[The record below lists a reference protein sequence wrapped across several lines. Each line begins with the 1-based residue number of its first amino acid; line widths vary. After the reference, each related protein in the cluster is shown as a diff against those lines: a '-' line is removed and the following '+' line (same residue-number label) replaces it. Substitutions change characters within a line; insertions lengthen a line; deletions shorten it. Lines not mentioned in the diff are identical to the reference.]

1 MQAYFLT
8 TGEGKSLEKGPTAI
22 VFDKNNPDSPEVIN
36 GRSCMSCHFSGMN
49 GFEEKV
55 RPALESVA
63 TAAFDRNKALAI
75 YPKQDKLNGFLKQ
88 DSDRFAAA
96 IHSSGGE
103 ISVDFR
109 TEPIHALS
117 VKYSAELSL
126 ELAAAETGLTAT
138 DFSGRVRSNKQLLDR
153 SLGQLLAPYGG
164 VKRDLWEQLFKEVV
178 TGVADGSTRFET
190 LAMTAPSIEP
200 SAQRRTT
207 YSAPASGPRMNPKDG
222 LRYVLIPAGS
232 FQMGCSPGD
241 SECYDNEK
249 PSKRVTLTRS
259 YLLGETEVTQA
270 AYERVTS
277 KNPSH
282 FKGANQPVESVSWH
296 EAKSYCDA
304 IGGRL
309 PTEAEWEY
317 AARGEVSQSRYG
329 DVDALGWY
337 DKNSQNTTHRVGEK
351 KPNRFGLYDILG
363 NVWEW
368 TADWYGKDI
377 PGGTDPK
384 GPTNGDY
391 KILRGGS
398 WFSSSMRLRASIRIG
413 YESSERYNYLGFR
426 CVWE

>member
-8 TGEGKSLEKGPTAI
+8 TGDGKSLDKGPIRI
-22 VFDKNNPDSPEVIN
+22 VWDKNNPDSPEVIN
-36 GRSCMSCHFSGMN
+36 GRSCMSCHFAGMN
-49 GFEEKV
+49 GFEEKI
-55 RPALESVA
+55 RPGLESVT

-75 YPKQDKLNGFLKQ
+75 YPKQDKLNAFLKQ

-126 ELAAAETGLTAT
+126 ELAAAEAGLPAKE
-138 DFSGRVRSNKQLLDR
+138 FSDRVRSNRQLLDR
-153 SLGQLLAPYGG
+153 SVGQLLAPYGG

-178 TGVADGSTRFET
+178 IGVSDGSTRFET
-190 LAMTAPSIEP
+190 LAMSIPSTEPPAP
-200 SAQRRTT
+200 ARTP
-207 YSAPASGPRMNPKDG
+207 YSAPASGPRTNPKDG
-222 LRYVLIPAGS
+222 LRYVPIPAGS

-241 SECYDNEK
+241 TECGDDEK
-249 PSKRVTLTRS
+249 PSKRVTLTRAF
-259 YLLGETEVTQA
+259 LLGETEVTQA
-270 AYERVTS
+270 AYEKVTG

-282 FKGANQPVESVSWH
+282 FKGANLPVESVSWH

-304 IGGRL
+304 IGDRL

-317 AARGEVSQSRYG
+317 GARGEVSQSRYG
-329 DVDALGWY
+329 DVDAVGWY
-337 DKNSQNTTHRVGEK
+337 DKNSQNTTHRGGEK
-351 KPNRFGLYDILG
+351 KLNRFGLFDMLG

-368 TADWYGKDI
+368 TADGYGESI
-377 PGGTDPK
+377 SGGTDPK
-384 GPTNGDY
+384 GLTNSD
-391 KILRGGS
+391 KKSLRGGS
-398 WFSSSMRLRASIRIG
+398 WNLNSRELRASGRSRIDPT
-413 YESSERYNYLGFR
+413 ERYSNLGFR